1 MCLPAKC
8 LTWLHPKCPRMVTGL
23 GGLKTKFQTYSLS
36 LCRVLVA
43 VQFPRDH
50 ALLVCLKLGTR
61 LVLHMP
67 KASPS

>member
-1 MCLPAKC
+1 
-8 LTWLHPKCPRMVTGL
+8 MVTGL

-67 KASPS
+67 RASPS